1 MCSIFIT
8 FVVGKLLGV
17 PLKEASGFKKG
28 IYTTNEGA
36 AVLLHPLHQRQ
47 TNYECK
53 KQLSLAA

>member
-8 FVVGKLLGV
+8 FVVGKLLGT
-17 PLKEASGFKKG
+17 LKESSGFKKG
-28 IYTTNEGA
+28 IYTTNEGV